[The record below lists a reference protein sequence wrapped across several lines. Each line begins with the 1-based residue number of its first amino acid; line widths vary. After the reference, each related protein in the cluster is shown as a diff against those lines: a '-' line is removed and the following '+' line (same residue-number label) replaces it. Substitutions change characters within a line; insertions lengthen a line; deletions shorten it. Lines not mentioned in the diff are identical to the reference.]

1 VAFGLWQMDIE
12 MAKKHAFLLGN
23 RKNVARAT
31 YEISLH
37 IAIFFYKIFFT
48 KKAPRKNAIVT
59 GFGN

>member
-1 VAFGLWQMDIE
+1 MDIE